1 MGLAMITVVSRCV
14 GAGDYESARYYTKKL
29 LFSTYATLILINI
42 MVVCLLPLILWAYH
56 LSSVT
61 ATIARQIILYHTIC
75 CITIWPLSFTV
86 PNTLRASNDVKYCMV
101 VAIISMWICRIF
113 FSFVLGK
120 WMGLGVLGVWIAMTL
135 DWLVRAVLFILR
147 YISEQ
152 WQIQKMA

>member
-1 MGLAMITVVSRCV
+1 
-14 GAGDYESARYYTKKL
+14 
-29 LFSTYATLILINI
+29 

-61 ATIARQIILYHTIC
+61 ATIARQILLYHTIC
-75 CITIWPLSFTV
+75 CFTIWPLSFTV
-86 PNTLRASNDVKYCMV
+86 PNTLRASNDVMYCMV